1 MTIWNTRQGRND
13 RVRVGQSKRIWGA
26 GISTWPRWEG
36 CGNNEFWAFSWR
48 SETKVMTLTS
58 AGRPFQIR
66 GAAVWNAREPNLVLE
81 GGCTR
86 RFELDER
93 SCRVGFV
100 MAQQRGQIRW
110 CACAENFV
118 CESSYFEMD
127 PRCHWE
133 PVKFIEQWS
142 GTAQSIRLQNDAG
155 HYVLLA
161 LKLSGQGLR
170 HAIHDGVG
178 VVKSGAHQSV
188 SNQSGG
194 VGIEDG
200 TNVAKSSDVVLRGL
214 LYQAY
219 MFVESKRWINGNA
232 Q

>member
-1 MTIWNTRQGRND
+1 
-13 RVRVGQSKRIWGA
+13 
-26 GISTWPRWEG
+26 
-36 CGNNEFWAFSWR
+36 
-48 SETKVMTLTS
+48 
-58 AGRPFQIR
+58 
-66 GAAVWNAREPNLVLE
+66 
-81 GGCTR
+81 
-86 RFELDER
+86 
-93 SCRVGFV
+93 

-142 GTAQSIRLQNDAG
+142 GTAQTIRSQNDAG
-155 HYVLLA
+155 QHVLLA

-170 HAIHDGVG
+170 HAIHDEVG

-200 TNVAKSSDVVLRGL
+200 TNVAKSSDVVLTGL
-214 LYQAY
+214 AYQAY
-219 MFVESKRWINGNA
+219 MFVESKR
-232 Q
+232 

>member
-1 MTIWNTRQGRND
+1 MSFEHFLEGL
-13 RVRVGQSKRIWGA
+13 KRRW
-26 GISTWPRWEG
+26 WPDIGWQAIPDQR
-36 CGNNEFWAFSWR
+36 CSCVKCKRAEFSFGGWLYQEVW
-48 SETKVMTLTS
+48 
-58 AGRPFQIR
+58 AGRTKLSS
-66 GAAVWNAREPNLVLE
+66 W
-81 GGCTR
+81 
-86 RFELDER
+86 
-93 SCRVGFV
+93 FV

-142 GTAQSIRLQNDAG
+142 GTAQSIHLQNDAG
-155 HYVLLA
+155 QHVLLA